1 MPRGQPLQAVR
12 RVAVPATIPIQ
23 KRPPTLVTASYG
35 QVSEILTAQGMTRVL
50 ESEARNT
57 KTLQQ
62 QQVLGQIG
70 CTPDFQTKV
79 TKPTVGRPPQAK
91 RKLELDVTAAMLD
104 DGFKSPRG
112 GRKKPKPSPRG
123 TARSPTERTRYD
135 TSLGLLTKKFVGL
148 LRSAPEGV
156 LDLNYAAEVLEVQK
170 RRIYDITNVLEG
182 INLIAKKSKNNIEWK
197 GSGNSLASNNKEG
210 SISAD
215 TVDLHSELVD
225 LEAKEN
231 RLDDLIKSCTLQ
243 LKMLT
248 EDVGNGR
255 HAYVTYQDIRGIKSF
270 NEQTVIAIK
279 APPETRLEVPDP
291 TESIQ
296 IWLKSTKGPIE
307 VYLCPEEARSDNDS
321 SSIASSSESESTS
334 SSPNSFKGDPPL
346 KSATIDE
353 DDISPLSLERTL
365 LLQTEDQHTS
375 SDDIDMPFVQLSP
388 PIMEDDYPFSLAE
401 HEGLMDLFDAYDLWG
416 SADNTSTTTSGISAT
431 TATLSAAK
439 HH

>member
-12 RVAVPATIPIQ
+12 RVAVPTAVPIQ
-23 KRPPTLVTASYG
+23 KRPSALSSTNYG
-35 QVSEILTAQGMTRVL
+35 QVSGILAQGITQVQ
-50 ESEARNT
+50 ESVTIVQKT
-57 KTLQQ
+57 KTLQHE
-62 QQVLGQIG
+62 LLTQIG
-70 CTPDFQTKV
+70 CTPDLQTKV
-79 TKPTVGRPPQAK
+79 IKPVIGRPPQAK
-91 RKLELDVTAAMLD
+91 RKLDLDVTAAMLD
-104 DGFKSPRG
+104 EGFKSPRG
-112 GRKKPKPSPRG
+112 GRKKARPSPKG
-123 TARSPTERTRYD
+123 AARSPSERTRYD

-148 LRSAPEGV
+148 LRNAPEGV

-197 GSGNSLASNNKEG
+197 GSGNSLASNSKEG
-210 SISAD
+210 RITTE
-215 TVDLHSELVD
+215 TVDSHSELLD

-248 EDVGNGR
+248 EDAGNGR

-296 IWLKSTKGPIE
+296 IWLKSTRGPIE
-307 VYLCPEEARSDNDS
+307 VYLCPEEATSDNESNSNGESSDS
-321 SSIASSSESESTS
+321 GSASSSPS
-334 SSPNSFKGDPPL
+334 SFKGDPPL

-353 DDISPLSLERTL
+353 DDISPLNLERSL

-375 SDDIDMPFVQLSP
+375 HDDIDMPFVQLSP

-401 HEGLMDLFDAYDLWG
+401 SEGLMDLFDAYDLWG
-416 SADNTSTTTSGISAT
+416 SGDQSTTTSETDIIVEP
-431 TATLSAAK
+431 K
-439 HH
+439 